1 MHRMQVKNRGNCS
14 NKLIN
19 MNITM
24 IFLRIKGNKSPA
36 RNTIIAKNL

>member
-1 MHRMQVKNRGNCS
+1 MHRMQVKDPGNRS

-24 IFLRIKGNKSPA
+24 IFPQDQGNKSPA